1 MKAGKI
7 AFFAVAALLAVLSAA
22 SQIALRR
29 ASPVAAPAA
38 AEGLLAALGGLR
50 SIVSEAIWMR
60 ADRLQ
65 REGQF
70 VELAQLAS
78 TLTKLEPHE
87 PEVWSFAAWNLA
99 YNICAMMPSDEDRWR
114 WVLAGIR
121 LLRDDGIRLNPEAGE
136 LYRELAWHFELKF
149 IKNVDHA
156 YMLYREKW
164 RELVEDV
171 SRRGAWSELG
181 MTREKM
187 DEIEKRYGVGEWT
200 SPFASAIYWAHFGLP
215 YATPQDAAFMRE
227 IIRQCVVIHERD
239 YATRK

>member
-1 MKAGKI
+1 MKAGKTV
-7 AFFAVAALLAVLSAA
+7 FFAATAMLAVLSVG

-78 TLTKLEPHE
+78 TLTRLEPHE
-87 PEVWSFAAWNLA
+87 PEVWSFAAWNLS

-114 WVLAGIR
+114 WVLAGIK
-121 LLRDDGIRLNPEAGE
+121 LLRDDGIRLNPESGE
-136 LYRELAWHFELKF
+136 LYRELAWLFELKF
-149 IKNVDHA
+149 VKNVDHA
-156 YMLYREKW
+156 YMLYRENWKK
-164 RELVEDV
+164 LVEDV
-171 SRRGAWSELG
+171 SRRGAWDELG

-187 DEIEKRYGVGEWT
+187 EVIEKKYDISEWI
-200 SPFASAIYWAHFGLP
+200 SPFASAIYWAHYGIP
-215 YATPQDAAFMRE
+215 YASPQDAAFMKE
-227 IIRQCVVIHERD
+227 IIHQCVVIHKRD
-239 YATRK
+239 YTIHQ